1 MQELKLCI
9 RKRRNFQK
17 RDDVLLRANSNRNHW
32 SIARM
37 IETFAD
43 KHGIVRTIKLGLG
56 NAVRADQRKLV
67 LSITKFKLLL
77 ESDSL
82 MEKEKR

>member
-1 MQELKLCI
+1 MQELKPCI

-43 KHGIVRTIKLGLG
+43 KHRIVRTIKLGLG
-56 NAVRADQRKLV
+56 DAVGADQRKLV

-77 ESDSL
+77 ESDSP
-82 MEKEKR
+82 MEKVKR

>member
-1 MQELKLCI
+1 MQQLKPC
-9 RKRRNFQK
+9 RTKRRNFQK
-17 RDDVLLRANSNRNHW
+17 RDVVLLRTNSNRNHW

-43 KHGIVRTIKLGLG
+43 KHGIVQTIKLRLG
-56 NAVRADQRKLV
+56 YVVGADQHELV
-67 LSITKFKLLL
+67 WSITKFKLLL
-77 ESDSL
+77 ESDSP